1 LVQVIWNCQHR
12 SAAQLCK
19 KAKETEMAIVVT
31 NAVVTIG
38 GVDLSSH
45 ITKVTLSTSVNELEV
60 TTFGQTAK
68 RRVGGLK
75 DSSVKIDFNQDFT
88 AAAVEATLYPLIGS
102 TTAVVVKPNGSAA
115 SATNPSYT
123 FNALCVEWMPLDAQV
138 GELASASITWP
149 VDGLITKAT
158 A

>member
-1 LVQVIWNCQHR
+1 
-12 SAAQLCK
+12 
-19 KAKETEMAIVVT
+19 MAIVVN

-45 ITKVTLSTSVNELEV
+45 ITKVTLSTSVNELET
-60 TTFGQTAK
+60 TTFGNTAK

-75 DSSVKIDFNQDFT
+75 DSTVAIDFLQDFS

-102 TTAVVVKPNGSAA
+102 TTQIVVKPNGTTA

-123 FNALCVEWMPLDAQV
+123 FNALITEWMPLDSQV
-138 GELASASITWP
+138 GELASASVTFP

>member
-1 LVQVIWNCQHR
+1 
-12 SAAQLCK
+12 
-19 KAKETEMAIVVT
+19 MAIVVT
-31 NAVVTIG
+31 NAVVSIG

-45 ITKVTLSTSVNELEV
+45 ITKVTLSTSVNELET

-75 DSSVKIDFNQDFT
+75 DSTVAIDFNQDFQ

-102 TTAVVVKPNGSAA
+102 TTAVVVKPNGTAA
-115 SATNPSYT
+115 SSTNPSYT
-123 FNALCVEWMPLDAQV
+123 FNVLVTEWMPLDAQV
-138 GELASASITWP
+138 GELATASVTFP
-149 VDGLITKAT
+149 VDGLVTKAT

>member
-1 LVQVIWNCQHR
+1 
-12 SAAQLCK
+12 
-19 KAKETEMAIVVT
+19 MAIVVT
-31 NAVVTIG
+31 NAVVSIG

-45 ITKVTLSTSVNELEV
+45 ITKVTLSTSVNELET

-75 DSSVKIDFNQDFT
+75 DSTVAIDFNQDFA
-88 AAAVEATLYPLIGS
+88 AAAVEATLYPLVGS
-102 TTAVVVKPNGSAA
+102 TTAVVVKPNGTAVS
-115 SATNPSYT
+115 STNPSYT
-123 FNALCVEWMPLDAQV
+123 FNVLVTEWMPLDAQV
-138 GELASASITWP
+138 GELASASVTFP

>member
-1 LVQVIWNCQHR
+1 
-12 SAAQLCK
+12 
-19 KAKETEMAIVVT
+19 MAIVVT
-31 NAVVTIG
+31 NAVVSVG

-45 ITKVTLSTSVNELEV
+45 ITKVTLSTSVNELET

-68 RRVGGLK
+68 RRVAGLK

-88 AAAVEATLYPLIGS
+88 AAAVEATLYPLVGS
-102 TTAVVVKPNGSAA
+102 TTQIVVKPNGTAV
-115 SATNPSYT
+115 SATNPSFT
-123 FNALCVEWMPLDAQV
+123 FNALVTEWMPLDAQV
-138 GELASASITWP
+138 GELATASVTFP